1 MIRQRKKKEKK
12 SRYQKTNTQKIKVMD
27 LSDRGFKNNYVS
39 YVQGIKMQDW
49 EFQQEIET
57 IKRIKWKTTDE
68 KYNNWIWKQIRQFK
82 KEFIK

>member
-1 MIRQRKKKEKK
+1 
-12 SRYQKTNTQKIKVMD
+12 MD